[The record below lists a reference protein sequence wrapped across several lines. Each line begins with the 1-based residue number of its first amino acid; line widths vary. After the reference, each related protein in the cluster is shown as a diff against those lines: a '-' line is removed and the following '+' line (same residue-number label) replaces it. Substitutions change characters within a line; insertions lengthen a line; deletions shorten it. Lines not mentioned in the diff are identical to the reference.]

1 MEVDMYINKDKPY
14 LMKINGQ
21 WKHYEN
27 GHLCEIEDI
36 FKQLIKDSSE
46 DCSKCYKEYQIIM
59 NPRRVNIT
67 MSNKGDIPIKLYS
80 KDKTLVVCYKDI
92 YELYRIFDFYK
103 GSIVTVYM
111 NYKGKLALISHETE
125 SVIEL

>member
-1 MEVDMYINKDKPY
+1 MYINKDKVY

-27 GHLCEIEDI
+27 GHLCNIEDI
-36 FKQLIKDSSE
+36 FNQLVKDSSE
-46 DCSKCYKEYQIIM
+46 DCSKYNREYQIIT
-59 NPRRVNIT
+59 NPQRMSIT
-67 MSNKGDIPIKLYS
+67 MSNKGNIPIKLYS
-80 KDKTLVVCYKDI
+80 KSKTLVVPYKDI
-92 YELYRIFDFYK
+92 YELYKIFDFYE

-111 NYKGKLALISHETE
+111 NYKGKLALISHEMK